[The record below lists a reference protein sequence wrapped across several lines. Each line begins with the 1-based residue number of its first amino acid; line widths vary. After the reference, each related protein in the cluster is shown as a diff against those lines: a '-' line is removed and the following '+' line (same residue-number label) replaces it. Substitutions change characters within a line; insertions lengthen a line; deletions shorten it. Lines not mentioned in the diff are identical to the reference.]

1 MAKSA
6 NTTSTKSSIVSSKAA
21 SIKKTAK
28 KSAQAIARPFK
39 RFKQSLSGRSATR
52 STISRSS
59 TVLLSDHEAS
69 NHEADDD
76 NANSVA
82 DDGSAR
88 SGSKPEELTPEKEL
102 GSSLTYLHCDVM
114 LIIYFR
120 AAQTNLALAY
130 LLIF

>member
-6 NTTSTKSSIVSSKAA
+6 DTTSTKSSVVSGKAA

-59 TVLLSDHEAS
+59 TVLPSDHEAS
-69 NHEADDD
+69 DHEPD
-76 NANSVA
+76 N
-82 DDGSAR
+82 GSAR
-88 SGSKPEELTPEKEL
+88 SGSEPEELTPEKEL
-102 GSSLTYLHCDVM
+102 GSSLT
-114 LIIYFR
+114 
-120 AAQTNLALAY
+120 
-130 LLIF
+130 